1 MASCHELMMSTKLRR
16 LLEVVL
22 AVGNF
27 MNKGARG
34 DAFGEIF
41 VLCGCGHGQS
51 LFRFFP
57 GRKILVIFSFFCQ
70 FAKMSVTKVHQTPL
84 SQFVEMSPS
93 R

>member
-34 DAFGEIF
+34 DAFGE
-41 VLCGCGHGQS
+41 VLC
-51 LFRFFP
+51 
-57 GRKILVIFSFFCQ
+57 
-70 FAKMSVTKVHQTPL
+70 
-84 SQFVEMSPS
+84 
-93 R
+93 